1 MIRLDDR
8 VILVTGASSGIGR
21 AVATE
26 IAKAGGK
33 PALLGRNEE
42 RLYQVVAETGGKG
55 VPFAMDLA
63 SDEAKIESLVDE
75 IREEMGPIW
84 GLVHA
89 AGHHLLSPLRSF
101 EEKTFL
107 DLFKINLAVFF
118 ELSKEVC
125 KKKNMDPCGGS
136 IIAIASMAAV
146 TGDNGLSQYGAIKG
160 GLISAVRS
168 LALEFAPRKIR
179 FNSISPAMV
188 QTPMF
193 QELSRYYPDQES
205 FLQAFEKKHP
215 LGLGNPEDIA
225 GPAVFLLSDLASWIT
240 GTNLIV
246 DGGYSL
252 G

>member
-1 MIRLDDR
+1 MDDR

-89 AGHHLLSPLRSF
+89 AGHHLCRV
-101 EEKTFL
+101 
-107 DLFKINLAVFF
+107 A
-118 ELSKEVC
+118 
-125 KKKNMDPCGGS
+125 
-136 IIAIASMAAV
+136 
-146 TGDNGLSQYGAIKG
+146 
-160 GLISAVRS
+160 
-168 LALEFAPRKIR
+168 
-179 FNSISPAMV
+179 
-188 QTPMF
+188 
-193 QELSRYYPDQES
+193 
-205 FLQAFEKKHP
+205 
-215 LGLGNPEDIA
+215 
-225 GPAVFLLSDLASWIT
+225 
-240 GTNLIV
+240 
-246 DGGYSL
+246 
-252 G
+252 